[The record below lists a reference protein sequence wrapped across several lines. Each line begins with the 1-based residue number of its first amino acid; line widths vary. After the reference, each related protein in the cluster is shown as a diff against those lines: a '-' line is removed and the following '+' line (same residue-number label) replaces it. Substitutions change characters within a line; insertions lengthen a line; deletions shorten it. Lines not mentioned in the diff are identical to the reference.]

1 MVKIGNNDNSHITNN
16 DDHGNQT
23 SEHGPDD
30 DNPYQNVT
38 VVSGGNS
45 NRSTVILS
53 DNGENGN
60 QVDTYRDTVIKSY
73 ETDLESSTSSTES
86 GAEASVTPNT
96 TNRQI
101 QASGCLVN
109 VKATNVTVIVNK

>member
-1 MVKIGNNDNSHITNN
+1 LT
-16 DDHGNQT
+16 
-23 SEHGPDD
+23 
-30 DNPYQNVT
+30 
-38 VVSGGNS
+38 GNS

-60 QVDTYRDTVIKSY
+60 QVDTYIDTVIKSY

-101 QASGCLVN
+101 QATGCLVN
-109 VKATNVTVIVNK
+109 VKATNVTVIASLFVICELSLFPILTMFSPLPPLGSDVFPKR